1 MTQTEAL
8 TQALVLAIVATDE
21 EKSQKA
27 LKLAKEFSQGLSS
40 ATVAKCKAEALS
52 VIEAW
57 GTV

>member
-8 TQALVLAIVATDE
+8 TQALVLAIVAPDD

-27 LKLAKEFSQGLSS
+27 LKLAQGFSKGLSS

-57 GTV
+57 GKV